1 MDIWIENSLK
11 YFSGNWG
18 NKSQLLHD
26 IVLWLLTFDLLKLIS
41 FHNLN
46 RFGIHHQAIGNA
58 RYWTRDILLKWV
70 QSHLKNFLSG
80 TLKKKYRFIAV
91 ELCLK
96 RSHIVKNERNI
107 GLFFLFLDD
116 HYCNAVR
123 EVPPYNDPRRLA
135 DLVDL
140 AVFDFLTGNMDR
152 HHYETIT
159 LFGNDTY
166 PIHLDQGRAFGRAD
180 HDEMSILAPLFQ
192 CCIIRRT
199 TLATL
204 LRCHQP
210 FFASLTEKNRN
221 EITEFTHQCSPF
233 VSVKR
238 RVLVVSSCVVSI

>member
-1 MDIWIENSLK
+1 MSSIALEKVLK
-11 YFSGNWG
+11 RNAQ
-18 NKSQLLHD
+18 KK
-26 IVLWLLTFDLLKLIS
+26 VS
-41 FHNLN
+41 FH
-46 RFGIHHQAIGNA
+46 RRWIVFKTKPY
-58 RYWTRDILLKWV
+58 REKWTEHW
-70 QSHLKNFLSG
+70 SF
-80 TLKKKYRFIAV
+80 
-91 ELCLK
+91 
-96 RSHIVKNERNI
+96 
-107 GLFFLFLDD
+107 FFLLDD

-221 EITEFTHQCSPF
+221 EIA
-233 VSVKR
+233 
-238 RVLVVSSCVVSI
+238 